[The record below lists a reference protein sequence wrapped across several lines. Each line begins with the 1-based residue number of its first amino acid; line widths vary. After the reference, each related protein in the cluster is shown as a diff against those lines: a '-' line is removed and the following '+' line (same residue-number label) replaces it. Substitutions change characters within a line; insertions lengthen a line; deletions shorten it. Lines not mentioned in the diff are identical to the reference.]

1 METEQIPA
9 QEPASPKN
17 KKEGRLYKLGR
28 WTVRLIFTLFVVF
41 LLLSLLLQ
49 VPAVQNRV
57 ARYATAEL
65 SEYLGA
71 TVSISKLDIALFN
84 KVVLEDFYVQDPE
97 CDTLFYSKTLAAGI
111 NPNIFTLLGSGLEIN
126 ELWLK
131 GAELNVNRPQG
142 AARSNLQWLLD
153 QFASKKK
160 KKNKKPFLVSVR
172 RINIEQVQ
180 YSMADDVKGSYLS
193 ARIPKGLIRISEMNL
208 PAKILRI
215 EQCVLHQPLISIE
228 SRPEIPL
235 IQALPTAMGRKS
247 TQTDTLSWTLEV
259 QDFDLSEGAFFSHNY
274 RKAPTK
280 TTPDN
285 AVDFKHLDL
294 TGINVRF
301 NNVLLERDTLHGVA
315 EHISAS
321 ASGGFVLEQLAVR
334 DVMMTPKSIVLH
346 GLEIIT
352 PQSRIG
358 DTLAFSFENYAAFED
373 FTSSV
378 GMDARFHQAS
388 VAVQDIMAFAP
399 TLERNDFFQNNRN
412 EKIKIDGR
420 IRGTVNDLSG
430 RNLEIELAKGAT
442 LKGRLDLKDIT
453 LPGQGYFGLSL
464 QDTRTSMAVLQQI
477 IPRFNLPANFNRL
490 GRIQFQGDIN
500 GFVGTGFTIYGDLR
514 SDLGAANLDMT
525 LNPNGGKEKATY
537 SGNLQL
543 RDFDLGAWTGDPNLG
558 KVSLDA
564 GVQEGRS
571 LVAAK
576 ASAKLTA
583 ELRSFYYKK
592 YEYKNASL
600 SGSLNRN
607 FFNGDFAIQDD
618 NVDFTFNGK
627 LDFSKKIPEFNF
639 KADLRHLDLKSLNL
653 SDKDLIIAC
662 KVNLDGRSNKLA
674 DIEGTG
680 HIENLHITLD
690 QDETFSVNRI
700 DFESRLTG
708 PDTKIMR
715 VLSEVVEAKVE
726 GRFEVD
732 KLAALFTGHLL
743 RNHPG
748 FARRLGM
755 KAPKRAPAPARF
767 SFEVNVKDSK
777 GFNHLLSPQ
786 LAALRDVRVAGGYD
800 DATDSLVI
808 DAYMPVF
815 EMGDL
820 KLDGPFFS
828 WNAKGG
834 MAELGAGMDVLAIKS
849 KPFLGTPLV
858 FQGFLRSDSLNF
870 GLTYASK
877 GTKVLDNLQLNGI
890 LAAAD
895 SNAFTLHFDQS
906 NLTLM
911 NRLWLI
917 NQDNSLWFSK
927 DSVKVNN
934 LVLTHDTH
942 RIGIESAGKKGLRLA
957 LIDFNFDLI
966 EKVWDYE
973 PLNFSGPFNVFVKVE
988 DVVKMQGLSLTL
1000 ISPELRINDDDWG
1013 ILRLDASAPDLKSRI
1028 NGIYSIETDNS
1039 QIWGSG
1045 FYNLQDIKG
1054 RSISRSFEENRKK
1067 YFQVTSFLSGVPLRT
1082 VEYFLPG
1089 VITGTQGTVNG
1100 EVTFN
1105 GIAGNPRLEGNLTI
1119 NDGKFTIDFLKTTY
1133 NFRQAIVQMND
1144 NWLFDASGVRVYD
1157 KYGHSAQI
1165 TGGIR
1170 HSRLKDLRI
1179 DATINTPRLLAIDTK
1194 KGDSKQFYGQAIG
1207 RGYARFSGPLD
1218 RIDAYING
1226 HVNDSTRLVIPISSD
1241 REAQAIQYVNF
1252 VNRKSEEEAEAR
1264 PARPATPKGMNVEME
1279 LTIGSEAV
1287 MQLIID
1293 EQAGDVV
1300 EGKGRGNIRIS
1311 LPRNADFQMFGEYLI
1326 EEGDYLFT
1334 LYNVVN
1340 KKFQVQRGGSI
1351 RWSGDP
1357 YKAIIRLDAEYK
1369 GINTSVAGFI
1379 ADFLAGASTQVKTE
1393 AAKSTQVNLI
1403 LHLAGELFKP
1413 QINFDLE
1420 FPLLTGELKN
1430 YADSKLRILQQDPN
1444 ELNRQA
1450 FGLIV
1455 AGQFLPDDLSVQAN
1469 DAIFNTVSEL
1479 LSNQLSLLLTD
1490 LFSEM
1495 IADGRVLS
1503 GIDFDVAYSQYRP
1516 GDDVNRPGR
1525 GEEFE
1530 VRLRQNYF
1538 NDRLSVVVGGNYD
1551 TGGSNL
1557 AATPGANSGAF
1568 LGNDVVIEYAISAD
1582 RSLTLK
1588 VYQRLQP
1595 DIGGRRFKVGAGL
1608 SFRKEYD
1615 SFGDFL
1621 RSIKLAGGKKNKQP
1635 VQ

>member
-1 METEQIPA
+1 MDTEQIPA
-9 QEPASPKN
+9 QEQEPAAPRN
-17 KKEGRLYKLGR
+17 PKEGRLYKLGR
-28 WTVRLIFTLFVVF
+28 WTVRVIFSLFVVF
-41 LLLSLLLQ
+41 LVLSLLLQ
-49 VPAVQNRV
+49 VPAVQNRL
-57 ARYATAEL
+57 ARYVTAEL
-65 SEYLGA
+65 SDYLGA

-84 KVVLEDFYVQDPE
+84 KVVLQDFYVEDPG
-97 CDTLFYSKTLAAGI
+97 CDTLFYSQTLAAGLSL
-111 NPNIFTLLGSGLEIN
+111 NIITLLRSGLEIN
-126 ELWLK
+126 EMWLR
-131 GAELNVNRPQG
+131 GARLNVNRPQG
-142 AARSNLQWLLD
+142 APYSNLQWLLD
-153 QFASKKK
+153 QFASQKEKQD
-160 KKNKKPFLVSVR
+160 KKPFHISVR
-172 RINIEQVQ
+172 RININQVQ
-180 YSMADDVKGSYLS
+180 YSVADDVKGNYMTVRL
-193 ARIPKGLIRISEMNL
+193 PKGLIRIREMNL
-208 PAKILRI
+208 PAKILRVQ
-215 EQCVLHQPLISIE
+215 QCVLHQPFFSIE

-235 IQALPTAMGRKS
+235 VQALPVVLGRKK
-247 TQTDTLSWTLEV
+247 TDKDSLSWTLEV
-259 QDFDLSEGAFFSHNY
+259 QDFDLSEGAFSLHNL
-274 RKAPTK
+274 RKAPVK

-294 TGINVRF
+294 TGIAIRF
-301 NNVLLERDTLHGVA
+301 RKVLLERDTLRGVA
-315 EHISAS
+315 DRISAS
-321 ASGGFVLEQLAVR
+321 ASGGFVLEQLSVR
-334 DVMMTPKSIVLH
+334 DVMMTPKSVLLN

-352 PQSRIG
+352 PHSRIG
-358 DTLAFSFENYAAFED
+358 DTLTFSFENYAAFGD

-378 GMDARFHQAS
+378 GMDARFHQSS
-388 VAVQDIMAFAP
+388 VAVQDIMAFAF
-399 TLERNDFFQNNRN
+399 TLDKNAFFQNNRN
-412 EKIKIDGR
+412 EKIRINGR
-420 IRGTVNDLSG
+420 ARGTINDLSG

-442 LKGRLDLKDIT
+442 LKGRLDLKDIA

-464 QDTRTSMAVLQQI
+464 QDARTSMAVLQQI
-477 IPRFNLPANFNRL
+477 IPRFNLPSNFSRL
-490 GRIQFQGDIN
+490 GRIQFRGDIN

-514 SDLGAANLDMT
+514 SELGAANLDMT
-525 LNPNGGKEKATY
+525 LNPNGGKERATY
-537 SGNLQL
+537 SGNLKL
-543 RDFDLGAWTGDPNLG
+543 RDFDLGAWADDPNLG

-571 LVAAK
+571 LVAAQ

-583 ELRSFYYKK
+583 ELRSFSYKK
-592 YEYKNASL
+592 YEYKNARL
-600 SGSLNRN
+600 NGSLNRN
-607 FFNGDFAIQDD
+607 FFNGDFSIQDE

-627 LDFSKKIPEFNF
+627 LDFSKTIPEFNF

-653 SDKDLIIAC
+653 SDKDLIIAA

-674 DIEGTG
+674 DMEGKG
-680 HIENLHITLD
+680 HIENLQITLD
-690 QDETFSVNRI
+690 QDETFSVDRI
-700 DFESRLTG
+700 DLESRLTG
-708 PDTKIMR
+708 PDTKVIQ
-715 VLSEVVEAKVE
+715 LQSEVAQARVE

-732 KLAALFTGHLL
+732 KLAALITNHLL
-743 RNHPG
+743 RTHPG
-748 FARRLGM
+748 FARRIGL
-755 KAPKRAPAPARF
+755 KPSKRPPAPARF
-767 SFEVNVKDSK
+767 AFDVQVKDSK

-786 LAALRDVRVAGGYD
+786 LASLRNVRIQGAYD
-800 DATDSLVI
+800 DARDSLVVE
-808 DAYMPVF
+808 AYMPQLEV
-815 EMGDL
+815 GDL
-820 KLDGPFFS
+820 KLDGPFLS
-828 WNAKGG
+828 WNAKSGQ
-834 MAELGAGMDVLAIKS
+834 AEVGAGLDVLSVKG
-849 KPFLGTPLV
+849 KPFLGTPLI
-858 FQGFLRSDSLNF
+858 FQGFMHQDTLNF
-870 GLTYASK
+870 GLTYVSK
-877 GTKVLDNLQLNGI
+877 GAQILDKIQLNG
-890 LAAAD
+890 LLSVVD

-917 NQDNSLWFSK
+917 NEDNTVWFSK

-934 LVLTHDTH
+934 VVLTHNTH

-966 EKVWDYE
+966 EKIWDYE
-973 PLNFSGPFNVFVKVE
+973 PLNFSGTFNVFAKVD
-988 DVVKMQGLSLTL
+988 DVVKMQGLNLTV
-1000 ISPELRINDDDWG
+1000 ISPGLLINNDDWG

-1045 FYNLQDIKG
+1045 FYNLQDIKSRG
-1054 RSISRSFEENRKK
+1054 ILRSFEENRKK
-1067 YFQVTSFLSGVPLRT
+1067 YFQITSYLSGVPLRT

-1089 VITGTQGTVNG
+1089 IITGTEGSVNG

-1105 GIAGNPRLEGNLTI
+1105 GVAGKPRVEGALVV

-1133 NFRQAIVQMND
+1133 HFRQAVVEMND
-1144 NWLFDASGVRVYD
+1144 NWLFDASGVKVYD

-1179 DATINTPRLLAIDTK
+1179 DATLNTPRLLAIDTK
-1194 KGDSKQFYGQAIG
+1194 KGDSKQFYGHAIG

-1252 VNRKSEEEAEAR
+1252 VNRKNRPEAESKPVR
-1264 PARPATPKGMNVEME
+1264 PPTPKGMNVEIE

-1300 EGKGRGNIRIS
+1300 EGKGRGNIRIQ

-1369 GINTSVAGFI
+1369 GISTPVAGFI
-1379 ADFLAGASTQVKTE
+1379 ADFLAGASAQVKSE

-1413 QINFDLE
+1413 QISFDVE

-1430 YADSKLRILQQDPN
+1430 YADSKLRVLKQDPN

-1455 AGQFLPDDLSVQAN
+1455 AGQFLPSDLSVQADN
-1469 DAIFNTVSEL
+1469 AIFNTVSEFV
-1479 LSNQLSLLLTD
+1479 SNQLSLLLTD

-1516 GDDVNRPGR
+1516 GDNLDRPGR

-1538 NDRLSVVVGGNYD
+1538 NDRLSVIVGGNYN
-1551 TGGSNL
+1551 TGGNTV
-1557 AATPGANSGAF
+1557 APVPGTNNGAF

-1615 SFGDFL
+1615 TFADFL
-1621 RSIKLAGGKKNKQP
+1621 RSIRLAGKKNKQP
-1635 VQ
+1635 G